1 MAKMSDI
8 EIQLRHSN
16 IYDIALKRIKK
27 YYGKKAK
34 DITKEKKEKYKV
46 FFEGKTGIFIIKKL
60 TRDLIEHCKLPEAT
74 ELRKKLGYN
83 LDDTMIREEISI
95 AEKIKLF
102 PEENIKL
109 TKKLITENQ
118 IFGLKIIILLLELM
132 KETMKIMNQM
142 MKKKEKTYIKIMILT
157 FFSVIQMILILIF
170 LNF

>member
-95 AEKIKLF
+95 AEKTF
-102 PEENIKL
+102 P
-109 TKKLITENQ
+109 
-118 IFGLKIIILLLELM
+118 
-132 KETMKIMNQM
+132 
-142 MKKKEKTYIKIMILT
+142 
-157 FFSVIQMILILIF
+157 
-170 LNF
+170 